1 MSSPGEAKLVLLQRK
16 LDKSLEGLE
25 EFIDVVREEG
35 SPRDYKDLVALYTTL
50 LTQER
55 RFALSQLYLSEPL
68 AVAAERLVENPDDT
82 HASNEVTALLKA
94 I

>member
-1 MSSPGEAKLVLLQRK
+1 MSSPTEAKLVLLQRK

-25 EFIDVVREEG
+25 EYIETVREEG
-35 SPRDYKDLVALYTTL
+35 TPRDYKDLVALYTTL

-55 RFALSQLYLSEPL
+55 RFALSQMYLSEPL
-68 AVAAERLVENPDDT
+68 AIASERLLENPDDQYS
-82 HASNEVTALLKA
+82 ASEVTSLLKA

>member
-1 MSSPGEAKLVLLQRK
+1 M
-16 LDKSLEGLE
+16 E
-25 EFIDVVREEG
+25 EYIETVREEG
-35 SPRDYKDLVALYTTL
+35 TPRDYKDLVALYTTL

-55 RFALSQLYLSEPL
+55 RFALSQMYLSEPL
-68 AVAAERLVENPDDT
+68 ALAAERLVENPDDA